1 MSSRTTHDLL
11 QKVPG
16 LAEVTALAII
26 GTIALYPYFLLAQE
40 KTEDGLDVVY
50 MTEEDVNA
58 MNQAALDSVVI
69 PEGLKSCFEYYDY
82 GSVAI
87 VPTLELTS
95 TVPNA
100 TLAVQ
105 GTIQNMNQHPIV
117 DGMVYVKVFKMRDSE
132 NIQFGDDLVDQF
144 TALRDVTLG
153 SSETKQFM
161 FEWTVPENAEPGDY
175 RIATY
180 FISAERFNLE
190 GLSFTDDIVG
200 GSVAIAVQGEEKG
213 VVRFDRELVT
223 LNGETHEFATFMS
236 TFDETTKDVV
246 IKAVVSNSTS
256 IPYKGSITWTLY
268 GWDGLRAE
276 TMISQ
281 KSEELK
287 VHPNDTAEVE
297 YTSQVSG
304 QYPVYYLVG
313 ELSNGGSK
321 SIIDVRY
328 VHVGTNTAWARFNDV
343 GVNSYPLR
351 EGSAYACFQGFSGS
365 LGIFPEGKVE
375 VKVTTPGF
383 FGARTVSQRSY
394 EGVLGQDFVALP
406 VPVSSTLNDFTV
418 SATLY
423 IGDQKIDEVHM
434 QYSCE
439 LLTPGM
445 CESQSGSQTTMI
457 TTLLALLLLGGALVY
472 RKMQKGHT
480 GEIVTAP
487 TIDTT
492 NKENPPKI

>member
-287 VHPNDTAEVE
+287 VHPNHTA
-297 YTSQVSG
+297 Q
-304 QYPVYYLVG
+304 L
-313 ELSNGGSK
+313 
-321 SIIDVRY
+321 
-328 VHVGTNTAWARFNDV
+328 
-343 GVNSYPLR
+343 
-351 EGSAYACFQGFSGS
+351 
-365 LGIFPEGKVE
+365 
-375 VKVTTPGF
+375 
-383 FGARTVSQRSY
+383 
-394 EGVLGQDFVALP
+394 
-406 VPVSSTLNDFTV
+406 
-418 SATLY
+418 
-423 IGDQKIDEVHM
+423 
-434 QYSCE
+434 
-439 LLTPGM
+439 
-445 CESQSGSQTTMI
+445 
-457 TTLLALLLLGGALVY
+457 
-472 RKMQKGHT
+472 
-480 GEIVTAP
+480 
-487 TIDTT
+487 
-492 NKENPPKI
+492 